1 MRKNNAKISQK
12 KWKSWQKTKI
22 LRNIQNFPKLM
33 QNFSVKVAK
42 FHLKRLYFENTTLI
56 LKRDLYTSPINGFSQ
71 NINMF

>member
-12 KWKSWQKTKI
+12 NGNHGKKTKI

-56 LKRDLYTSPINGFSQ
+56 FKEGFIHEP
-71 NINMF
+71 N